1 MLKSKNKIICFVLFL
16 ISLIYYLSSCYI
28 NTSNDGSHYALV
40 SALVNKHSVIIN
52 EYVNYTGFVDYAE
65 KNGNYYSDRLPGNAF
80 LMVPFY
86 ALGNLIEVVGLS
98 NINVHKPLQEVTVIL
113 LPNICCILAILFLYN
128 LYRYFHISQLKSL
141 VLTVVFA
148 FSTLVW
154 QESTHVFSHAPSMC
168 FVFIAIYYLIKAP
181 TIYCKEYYL
190 FVTLLSYSSIIE
202 LQNILLFMPCI
213 AYLFFTKKI
222 DLQINKQNV
231 KTLFITSVIFL
242 SIISLLLI
250 YNYKAFH
257 EISLKSN
264 KYNPVFPEEISFLSS
279 LSGDFWLGIDTL
291 FTNFLNPRFY
301 FNIELGVKNEIPGLL
316 VTSPILITSLIGF
329 YFFIKKYPK
338 EAFLFISIIVINVLI
353 AAFHKTVLVRHIFT
367 ITPFLYF
374 PIVFFVQAVLQVKIK
389 TIRVVLFATT
399 VLLSLISILR
409 VYYVTNT
416 YWGREL
422 INMFPFTKELGIY
435 GIYIGIL
442 IISYFVIKKTFPKI
456 IDSII
461 KIIQ

>member
-1 MLKSKNKIICFVLFL
+1 MLKSKNKIICIVLFL

-40 SALVNKHSVIIN
+40 SALVDKHSVIIN

-86 ALGNLIEVVGLS
+86 ALGNLIEVTGLS
-98 NINVHKPLQEVTVIL
+98 NISIHKPLQEVTVIL

-128 LYRYFHISQLKSL
+128 LYRYFHVSHIKSI
-141 VLTVVFA
+141 VLSVMFA
-148 FSTLVW
+148 FSTLIW

-181 TIYCKEYYL
+181 TIYCREYYL
-190 FVTLLSYSSIIE
+190 FVALLSYSSIIE
-202 LQNILLFMPCI
+202 LQNILLFIPCI
-213 AYLFFTKKI
+213 AYLFFSNKI
-222 DLQINKQNV
+222 DLKSNKQNI
-231 KTLFITSVIFL
+231 KILCITSIIFL

-257 EISLKSN
+257 EITLKSN

-291 FTNFLNPRFY
+291 FTNFINPRFY

-316 VTSPILITSLIGF
+316 VTSPILVTSLIGF

-374 PIVFFVQAVLQVKIK
+374 PIVFFVQAVYQIKVKM
-389 TIRVVLFATT
+389 IRVTLFTIMF
-399 VLLSLISILR
+399 LLILCSVFR

-422 INMFPFTKELGIY
+422 VNVFPFSKELGIY
-435 GIYIGIL
+435 GIYIGIIIITYFIFKKRWTKKL
-442 IISYFVIKKTFPKI
+442 IR
-456 IDSII
+456 
-461 KIIQ
+461 